1 MKNLATLA
9 SILTALGLSAH
20 GCDRLRARRDAPVDA
35 PAAAPRGTGAF
46 SLERPAAHG
55 AVALQ
60 QHLVVTTRSA
70 AGQTTRAEHTRLYLS
85 DARVRSEVETV
96 DQDGR
101 PVRVMAA
108 REGRAVYVRAGDGRC
123 TGELRGDAPTE
134 AMQDPAAMLPPV
146 RGATAAGDESLNGEP
161 TKKYT
166 FDQRAVTA
174 NPAVRAQ
181 GAVWIAV
188 RGSWV
193 ARYELRATDASGER
207 AWAYTASRAD
217 ANAAVRPDGC
227 GAVLEDV
234 AAMPGATD
242 EARSSGSL
250 SYQTARPIAEAR
262 AFNAQTLGAMG
273 YQQRA
278 AMLDTPAEQIVLFA
292 HDASRRLAMLSL
304 RAEGAA
310 TRVLVQVAEPPTDA
324 AIASAPAPQQSA
336 PTLPPA
342 VAALARFLPD
352 TLGGATARDAPNGTS
367 TTLFGMRTTMA
378 MRNYRA
384 SGGSLRVMLSQ
395 GDVARLSR
403 SNLATGPTPR
413 EIAAG
418 ARATTLVGQPAVI
431 TVEGAEVKLK
441 CVLDGG
447 VLVDLVLDG
456 PGAAGAETLLTY
468 ANALDLAALRRV
480 R

>member
-60 QHLVVTTRSA
+60 QRLVVTTRSA
-70 AGQTTRAEHTRLYLS
+70 AGQTTRAVHTRLYLS
-85 DARVRSEVETV
+85 DQRVRSEVETV

-242 EARSSGSL
+242 EARRSGSL

-304 RAEGAA
+304 RVEGAA